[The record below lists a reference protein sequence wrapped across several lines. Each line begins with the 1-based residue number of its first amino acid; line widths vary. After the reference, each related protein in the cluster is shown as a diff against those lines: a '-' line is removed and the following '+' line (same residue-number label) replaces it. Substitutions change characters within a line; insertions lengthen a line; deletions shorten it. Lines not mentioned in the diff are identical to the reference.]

1 MGVEQLDPYSIWE
14 APVDLDSET
23 PEAKCRRWARIYR
36 QRARAAVNEQER
48 VRFDLKALWYEE
60 QAEANVSAAGAE
72 EDP

>member
-36 QRARAAVNEQER
+36 QRARAASCEGER
-48 VRFDLKALWYEE
+48 VQFDLKALWYEE
-60 QAEANVSAAGAE
+60 RAEYEAS
-72 EDP
+72 P